1 MFFSRLKV
9 ALFFRL
15 PPLSDRVWWE
25 IGGRSRPN
33 IQTIFALPRRY
44 RHRQQQL
51 NNNLSSIYL
60 AMFSAINIF
69 QREDPAA
76 RRSSKVLTPYSK
88 RHTHTHTVVHT
99 LAQVQPQHGRCGGG
113 RGRLTC
119 TTLVLPSRPNLALV
133 DRDCRVCVCSTIS
146 VRSGF
151 PSANFHLFPP
161 VPLSPLRV

>member
-76 RRSSKVLTPYSK
+76 RRSSKVLTPYSSV
-88 RHTHTHTVVHT
+88 THTHRSTHT
-99 LAQVQPQHGRCGGG
+99 RTGATPTWAVWWWEGEADLHH
-113 RGRLTC
+113 TC
-119 TTLVLPSRPNLALV
+119 SALQAKLGA
-133 DRDCRVCVCSTIS
+133 R
-146 VRSGF
+146 
-151 PSANFHLFPP
+151 
-161 VPLSPLRV
+161 